1 MHDLGW
7 GCYAIQSFDV
17 HSVILGFFRHLNF
30 NPLLFLQCR
39 ISWWNCSWRTH
50 VCEVMTLMHLSCGGY
65 VTEFWFA
72 FSLFRVL
79 RHLNF
84 NPLLFLLCRI
94 SWWNCSRRA
103 HFCEGLILMHLGC
116 CGYVTEFWCAFSLLL
131 VFWISWWNCLRRPH
145 VCEGTDF
152 WCTWVVVV
160 ILQSFGVHSVFLW
173 FFRHLQPPSFSSV
186 GFCNGTAQEELMSVK
201 DCFLKALVLLM
212 FLSWSFCH
220 VGCGVCFLW
229 GMFEAKVSH
238 IEGLWQFWKL

>member
-7 GCYAIQSFDV
+7 GCYARQSFDV

-30 NPLLFLQCR
+30 NPVLLLRCR
-39 ISWWNCSWRTH
+39 ISWWNCSWRIR
-50 VCEVMTLMHLSCGGY
+50 VCEVMILMHLSCGGY

-116 CGYVTEFWCAFSLLL
+116 GGYVTEFWCAFSLLP

-152 WCTWVVVV
+152 DAPGLWWSFYRVLVCIQSFYGFQISLMELLKKTPCLWRDWFWCIWVVVV
-160 ILQSFGVHSVFLW
+160 MLQSFDVHSVFLQ
-173 FFRHLQPPSFSSV
+173 FFRHLNFNPLLFSPV
-186 GFCNGTAQEELMSVK
+186 
-201 DCFLKALVLLM
+201 
-212 FLSWSFCH
+212 
-220 VGCGVCFLW
+220 
-229 GMFEAKVSH
+229 
-238 IEGLWQFWKL
+238 